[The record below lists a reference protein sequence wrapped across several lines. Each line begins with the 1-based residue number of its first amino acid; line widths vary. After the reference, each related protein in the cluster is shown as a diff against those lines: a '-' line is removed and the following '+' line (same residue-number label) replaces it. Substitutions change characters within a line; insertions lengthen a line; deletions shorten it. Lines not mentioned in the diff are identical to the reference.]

1 MVGTISIAGQPVG
14 PGEPCFVIAEAGVN
28 HNGQIEIAHRLIDA
42 AVDAGADAVK
52 FQTFSA
58 DRLVT
63 VDAPKAGYQVE
74 TTGGDESQYAMLKRL
89 ELGPEMHRQLM
100 NHCWDRGILFMSTP
114 FDEQSADLLY
124 NFDVAVFKLPSGEIP
139 NLPFLAYVARFGKP
153 LIVSTGMSTL
163 DEVRTAVQTIRRAGN
178 KQIALLHCVSSYPT
192 APEDMNLRAMQTMRA
207 AFDLPVGFSDHT
219 PGIEIPLAAAA
230 LGACIVEKHFTLD
243 RSLPGPDHR
252 ASLEPYELAAMV
264 VGIRKV
270 EAALGDGVKEPRP
283 GELEVAV
290 VVRKSLV
297 AACDIEAGTALTAEM
312 IAIKRPGTGLAPAL
326 HDSLVGKTTVVAIPQ
341 GTLISREMVR

>member
-192 APEDMNLRAMQTMRA
+192 APEDVNLRAMQTMRA

-243 RSLPGPDHR
+243 RSQPGPDHR

-283 GELEVAV
+283 GELEVAA

-326 HDSLVGKTTVVAIPQ
+326 RDSLVGKTTVVAIPQ

>member
-163 DEVRTAVQTIRRAGN
+163 DEVRTIRRAGN

-192 APEDMNLRAMQTMRA
+192 APEDVNLRAMQTMRA

-243 RSLPGPDHR
+243 RSQPGPDHR

-264 VGIRKV
+264 TGIRKV

-283 GELEVAV
+283 GELEVAA

-326 HDSLVGKTTVVAIPQ
+326 RDSLVGKTTVVAIPQ